1 MVVYDGE
8 KWRMVRSR
16 NIEGSWKERKDDD
29 GNRIWDGLENIPN
42 YFVTING
49 RVPKNMSGTGAD
61 TFELWP
67 VKHNGNYRFSGRCRY
82 HYDNSKGYYY
92 SVKRYTYWDGRLHS
106 HTRYYTTDQAID
118 YLEKRMYHT
127 SRHHAEFLEHGKTHS
142 GTTTMHDHS
151 SFPMTGDSSRLAIV
165 FITRSMGESILT
177 IGNLY

>member
-106 HTRYYTTDQAID
+106 HTRYYTTDQAIN
-118 YLEKRMYHT
+118 YLENRMYHT
-127 SRHHAEFLEHGKTHS
+127 SRHHAEYLEHGKTLNQHNNYARPFFVPDDRRFVNARYRFYHPKH
-142 GTTTMHDHS
+142 GRKH
-151 SFPMTGDSSRLAIV
+151 P
-165 FITRSMGESILT
+165 
-177 IGNLY
+177 NNW